1 MKLPQILIVDD
12 EPTIRFV
19 LERALKHEGYA
30 LDIAA
35 NGSEALQKLNKKDKL
50 YDLLVLDLQMEP
62 VDGLQ
67 VLQAAREKDP
77 DIIVI
82 ILTAHGSMESAVE
95 ALRLGAFDYLLK
107 PATPEAIRQRVH
119 EGMQQRQ
126 HALQRKNLLNQ
137 INTLRHTLNNL
148 ETNQDLLT
156 PPPISTR
163 FVRSGDLVIDRHHR
177 QVTMAET
184 LLDLT
189 TTEFDLL
196 LCLVLASPKPLSP
209 RQLVNRGLG
218 YDCED
223 QEARDII
230 KWHIHHLR
238 RKIEPNPT
246 TPNYIKTVRH
256 QGYLWLNGQQTEA

>member
-1 MKLPQILIVDD
+1 MHLPKILIIDD
-12 EPTIRFV
+12 EPNIRFV
-19 LERALKHEGYA
+19 LERALKHEGYS
-30 LDIAA
+30 LDVAA
-35 NGSEALQKLNKKDKL
+35 NGSEALKKLTKNGAH

-67 VLQAAREKDP
+67 VLQAAREQDP
-77 DIIVI
+77 DLVVI

-107 PATPEAIRQRVH
+107 PATPETIRQRVR

-126 HALQRKNLLNQ
+126 HALQRKNLLSQ
-137 INTLRHTLNNL
+137 IDTLRQTLNNL
-148 ETNQDLLT
+148 DSNHDLMT
-156 PPPISTR
+156 PPPLSTR
-163 FVRSGDLVIDRHHR
+163 FINSGDLVIDRHHR
-177 QVTMAET
+177 QVTMT
-184 LLDLT
+184 DKLLDLT

-196 LCLVLASPKPLSP
+196 LCLVVASPKPLSP

-238 RKIEPNPT
+238 RKIEPDPAH
-246 TPNYIKTVRH
+246 PHHIKTVRH
-256 QGYLWLNGQQTEA
+256 QGYLWLSGEQTQT

>member
-1 MKLPQILIVDD
+1 MQVPHILIVDD
-12 EPTIRFV
+12 EPNIRFI
-19 LERALKHEGYA
+19 LERALQHEGYT
-30 LDIAA
+30 LDIAPGGA
-35 NGSEALQKLNKKDKL
+35 EALTKLTQADPV

-67 VLQAAREKDP
+67 VLHTAREQDP
-77 DIIVI
+77 DVIVI

-95 ALRLGAFDYLLK
+95 ALRLGAFDYMLK
-107 PATPEAIRQRVH
+107 PATPETIRQRVR
-119 EGMQQRQ
+119 EGLQQRR
-126 HALQRKNLLNQ
+126 HALHRKNLLGQ
-137 INTLRHTLNNL
+137 IDSLRHALNSL
-148 ETNQDLLT
+148 DSNQELIS
-156 PPPISTR
+156 PPPLSSR
-163 FVRSGDLVIDRHHR
+163 FVRSGELVIDRHHR
-177 QVTMAET
+177 QVTMADK

-196 LCLVLASPKPLSP
+196 LCMVIASPKPLSP

-238 RKIEPNPT
+238 RKIEPEPS
-246 TPNYIKTVRH
+246 TPQYIKTVRH
-256 QGYLWLNGQQTEA
+256 QGYLWLSGEQ

>member
-1 MKLPQILIVDD
+1 MQLPQILIVDD
-12 EPTIRFV
+12 EPNIRFI

-35 NGSEALQKLNKKDKL
+35 NGSEALQKLKKRDKR

-67 VLQAAREKDP
+67 VLQAAREQDP
-77 DIIVI
+77 DVIVI

-126 HALQRKNLLNQ
+126 HSLQRKNLLNQ
-137 INTLRHTLNNL
+137 IDTLRQTLNNL
-148 ETNQDLLT
+148 DSNQDLLT
-156 PPPISTR
+156 PPPISAR

-177 QVTMAET
+177 QATMAEN

-218 YDCED
+218 YDCEE

-230 KWHIHHLR
+230 KWHVHHLR

-246 TPNYIKTVRH
+246 TPHYIKTVRH
-256 QGYLWLNGQQTEA
+256 QGYLWLNGQQIES

>member
-1 MKLPQILIVDD
+1 MQLPKILIVDD
-12 EPTIRFV
+12 EPNVRFI

-30 LDIAA
+30 LEVAA
-35 NGSEALQKLNKKDKL
+35 NGSEAIQKLKSAEKR

-62 VDGLQ
+62 IDGLQ
-67 VLQAAREKDP
+67 VLQIARERDP
-77 DIIVI
+77 DIVVI

-107 PATPEAIRQRVH
+107 PATPEAIRQRVQ
-119 EGMQQRQ
+119 EGMQQRR

-137 INTLRHTLNNL
+137 IDTLRQTLNSL
-148 ETNQDLLT
+148 DASQDLVT
-156 PPPISTR
+156 PPVLSTR
-163 FVRSGDLVIDRHHR
+163 FVNSGDLVIDRHHR
-177 QVTMAET
+177 QVTIADK

-196 LCLVLASPKPLSP
+196 LCLVVASPKPLSP

-238 RKIEPNPT
+238 RKIEPDPAQ
-246 TPNYIKTVRH
+246 PRHIKTVRH
-256 QGYLWLNGQQTEA
+256 QGYLWLSGE